1 MMKTYLVG
9 GAVRDK
15 LLNYPFHERDWV
27 ITGAS
32 VKEMLALGYQQVGKD
47 FPVFLHPK
55 TKEEHALARIERKSG
70 HGYSGFEVDAR
81 PEVTLEEDLSRRDLT
96 INAIAEDTQGNII
109 DPFNGVSDIEH
120 KILRHVSDA
129 FVEDPVRVLR
139 LARFAA
145 RYHHLGF
152 TIADETLNLMK
163 IIVSSGE
170 LEHLVAERVWKE
182 MEKALG
188 EKTPTVFYEV
198 LREVGAL
205 KVLLP
210 EIDVL
215 FGIPNPEKWHPEID
229 TGIHTM
235 MVLEQAVKL
244 SDLPLVRFAALCHD
258 LGKGITPKE
267 LWPKHRGHEKTGI
280 KLINSLCQRLK
291 IPREFRELA
300 CLGSEYHLHSH
311 TVFDLK
317 PKTLLNMM
325 EAFDIYRREE
335 RLKYFID
342 ISEADARGRTG
353 FEDRDYPQRDYLEK
367 AMQTV
372 LSITNKTLDDPSLS
386 GKAIGDAL
394 RKARLQ
400 ALAKLKAALKVNAA
414 LDADQH

>member
-1 MMKTYLVG
+1 MKTYLVG

-15 LLNYPFHERDWV
+15 LLKYPFNERDWV

-32 VKEMLALGYQQVGKD
+32 VKDMLELGYQQVGKD

-70 HGYSGFEVDAR
+70 HGYAGFEVDAR

-96 INAIAEDTQGNII
+96 INAIAEDTEGNII
-109 DPFNGVSDIEH
+109 DPFNGVSDIKH
-120 KILRHVSDA
+120 KILRHVSNA

-152 TIADETLNLMK
+152 TIADDTSNLMTT
-163 IIVSSGE
+163 ITRDGE

-182 MEKALG
+182 MERALG
-188 EKTPTVFYEV
+188 EKNPEVFFKV
-198 LREVGAL
+198 LRDVGAL

-210 EIDVL
+210 EIDIL
-215 FGIPNPEKWHPEID
+215 FGIPNPEQWHPEID
-229 TGIHTM
+229 TGLHTM

-244 SDLPLVRFAALCHD
+244 SKLPLVRFSALCHD
-258 LGKGITPKE
+258 LGKGVTPKE
-267 LWPKHRGHEKTGI
+267 HWPKHRGHEKTGI
-280 KLINSLCQRLK
+280 KVINTLCERLK
-291 IPREFRELA
+291 IPKEFRELA
-300 CLGSEYHLHSH
+300 CLGSEYHLHAH
-311 TVFDLK
+311 KVLELK
-317 PKTLLNMM
+317 PNTLLNMM
-325 EAFDIYRREE
+325 EAFDVYRRPE
-335 RLKYFID
+335 RFTYFLD

-353 FEDRDYPQRDYLEK
+353 FEDKDYPQRNYLEK
-367 AMQTV
+367 AVQVV
-372 LSITNKTLDDPSLS
+372 LSISNKSLDDPSLS

-400 ALAKLKAALKVNAA
+400 ALAKLKADSTSNTN
-414 LDADQH
+414 DQ